1 MIVTLTLNPS
11 LDRTVEVDRLE
22 RGAVLRTSEPVLE
35 PGGKGVN
42 VTRALTANGVPSLAI
57 AAVAGPEGAELSRLL
72 ERDGI
77 LCRFVPVSGRTRSN
91 TTVCDADGTVTK
103 LNEPGSPLRSDD
115 LEAIATAI
123 RTSVRDGDWLV
134 VSGSVPP
141 QLSPAQISTL
151 LEEATAAGAQLV
163 VDTSGEALAAAV
175 AAHPRLIKPNG
186 EELAELVGRELGS
199 MAEVIGAAEEVRSRG
214 VEYVLVSL
222 GAQGAVLVGPA
233 GVIVGESPVDQ
244 PRSTVGAGDCF
255 LAGFLSRFTSDPSRL
270 DEAMLEALAWGA
282 AATRLPGSAVPH
294 PADLDPTHV
303 QLVWQPDLDRPLVA
317 ST

>member
-11 LDRTVEVDRLE
+11 LDRTVEVERLE
-22 RGAVLRTSEPVLE
+22 RGGVLRTSEPVLE

-42 VTRALTANGVPSLAI
+42 VTRALTANGIPSLAI
-57 AAVAGPEGAELSRLL
+57 AAVGGPEGAELSRLL

-103 LNEPGSPLRSDD
+103 LNEPGSPLRADD

-123 RTSVRDGDWLV
+123 RTSVRAGDWLV
-134 VSGSVPP
+134 VSGSTPP
-141 QLSPAQISTL
+141 LLSDAQFTAL
-151 LEEATAAGAQLV
+151 LAEASGTGARLVIDSSGDALSAGLTAR
-163 VDTSGEALAAAV
+163 
-175 AAHPRLIKPNG
+175 PYLIKPNG
-186 EELAELVGRELGS
+186 EELAELVGRDLLS
-199 MAEVIGAAEEVRSRG
+199 MAEVIAAADEVRGRG
-214 VEYVLVSL
+214 VELVLVSL
-222 GAQGAVLVGPA
+222 GAQGAVLVGPT
-233 GVIVGESPVDQ
+233 GVVVGESHVDH

-255 LAGFLSRFTSDPSRL
+255 LAGFLSRITAAPDDL
-270 DEAMLEALAWGA
+270 DAAMLEALSWGS

-317 ST
+317 SS

>member
-11 LDRTVEVDRLE
+11 LDRTIEVDRLE
-22 RGAVLRTSEPVLE
+22 RGAVLRTSEPILE

-57 AAVAGPEGAELSRLL
+57 AAVAGAEGAELSRLL

-103 LNEPGSPLRSDD
+103 LNEPGSPLRGDD

-123 RTSVRDGDWLV
+123 RTSVREGDWLV
-134 VSGSVPP
+134 VSGSTPP
-141 QLSPAQISTL
+141 KLTPAQMTGL
-151 LEEATAAGAQLV
+151 LDEANDAGVHLA
-163 VDTSGEALAAAV
+163 VDSSGEALSTAV
-175 AAHPRLIKPNG
+175 AARPRLIKPNG
-186 EELAELVGRELGS
+186 AELAELVGRGLTS
-199 MAEVIGAAEEVRSRG
+199 MAEVIAAAEEVRGSG
-214 VEYVLVSL
+214 IEFVLASL
-222 GAQGAVLVGPA
+222 GAQGALLVGPN
-233 GVIVGESPVDQ
+233 GVIVGESQVDQ
-244 PRSTVGAGDCF
+244 PRSTVGAGDSF
-255 LAGFLSRFTSDPSRL
+255 LAGFLSRFTQDENDL
-270 DEAMLEALAWGA
+270 DAALLEALCWGA

-317 ST
+317 SS

>member
-1 MIVTLTLNPS
+1 VIVTLTLNPS

-42 VTRALTANGVPSLAI
+42 VTRALTANGIPSLAI
-57 AAVAGPEGAELSRLL
+57 AAVGGPEGAELSRLL

-103 LNEPGSPLRSDD
+103 LNEPGSPLRADD

-141 QLSPAQISTL
+141 LLSDAQFSEL
-151 LEEATAAGAQLV
+151 LEEANAAGAYLV
-163 VDTSGEALAAAV
+163 VDTSGDALAAAIS
-175 AAHPRLIKPNG
+175 AHPRLIKPNG

-199 MAEVIGAAEEVRSRG
+199 MAEVITAAEEVRSRG
-214 VEYVLVSL
+214 VDVVLVSL
-222 GAQGAVLVGPA
+222 GAQGAVLVGPS
-233 GVIVGESPVDQ
+233 GVIVGESRVDQ

-255 LAGFLSRFTSDPSRL
+255 LAGFLSRFTVEPDQL
-270 DEAMLEALAWGA
+270 DAALLEALAWGA

-294 PADLDPTHV
+294 PADLDPTDV

-317 ST
+317 SS